1 MLLLLFVPFQR
12 RINDGGRWGR
22 RRGGEEE
29 EEKEEEKEQVENIK
43 VKNGIRIETENKI
56 INKEKRKQ

>member
-1 MLLLLFVPFQR
+1 MTV
-12 RINDGGRWGR
+12 GGG
-22 RRGGEEE
+22 GGGGGGGEEGEEE